1 MVAPSAAFVS
11 EVTAFEIWLNVR
23 RTKRLCSAI
32 SLPAHGPSAVTPLPA
47 PPVAGPAAPLA
58 PVSGLDGLRAE
69 HALVSASANS
79 KPQFC
84 LVLHRFKNFAIVE
97 SVLRERDPRH
107 VLCSSKVLS
116 LPWRGSTIGAIAH
129 ICRLAGR
136 ASCKY
141 RPEFHSATQH
151 SVLR

>member
-23 RTKRLCSAI
+23 RTRRLCSAI
-32 SLPAHGPSAVTPLPA
+32 SLPAHGPSAVTPPPEPPLAGTVPPPLPPAPMAAA

-58 PVSGLDGLRAE
+58 PVPGLDGLLAE
-69 HALVSASANS
+69 HALVSASTNS

-97 SVLRERDPRH
+97 S
-107 VLCSSKVLS
+107 
-116 LPWRGSTIGAIAH
+116 GAA
-129 ICRLAGR
+129 
-136 ASCKY
+136 
-141 RPEFHSATQH
+141 
-151 SVLR
+151 